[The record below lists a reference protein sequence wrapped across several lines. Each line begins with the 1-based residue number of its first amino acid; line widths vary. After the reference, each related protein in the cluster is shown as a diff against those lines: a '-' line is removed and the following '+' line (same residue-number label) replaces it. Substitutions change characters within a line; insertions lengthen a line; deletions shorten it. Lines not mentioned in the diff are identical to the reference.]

1 MRLFLPVFAVF
12 ALACS
17 GGASPESEVPA
28 TVASWR
34 TDEMLVAA
42 VASLPEAD
50 RAPVS
55 AWLDAQAALERAGKP
70 TKVVPGMKVGDLPPL
85 AAKAAT
91 EAQDAAVQQELCGN
105 ADGIKVAQLSYDAAF
120 DTFVAAAPAPRA
132 VDALDTKAVPWS
144 ANEGFTTMGW
154 RPDADVRGTYW
165 VEITDNDF
173 TVHAVA
179 KLSTGALVKCV
190 STLRENGH
198 PTPI

>member
-85 AAKAAT
+85 AAKAAAEP
-91 EAQDAAVQQELCGN
+91 EAVPDRPLTLEEMMKKAKEGAAAEGAAAEGGAPPPSDRPLTLEEMMKKAKEGVAAEDAA
-105 ADGIKVAQLSYDAAF
+105 A
-120 DTFVAAAPAPRA
+120 AAAPPANDAPA
-132 VDALDTKAVPWS
+132 SP
-144 ANEGFTTMGW
+144 
-154 RPDADVRGTYW
+154 
-165 VEITDNDF
+165 
-173 TVHAVA
+173 
-179 KLSTGALVKCV
+179 
-190 STLRENGH
+190 
-198 PTPI
+198 